1 MAWEGCA
8 SPPVGMVYAKAFNE
22 PDALRN
28 HDTCHG
34 CVLRL
39 AAAFKGTTIMSL
51 PVQRNSGHQGANSSA
66 HYCDFHAAPPVRP
79 RLFVSGACLRRD
91 YALHSTSK
99 PLTNH

>member
-1 MAWEGCA
+1 MACERCA
-8 SPPVGMVYAKAFNE
+8 SHLSGELYAKAFQG
-22 PDALRN
+22 PDALRKN
-28 HDTCHG
+28 DKSHA

-39 AAAFKGTTIMSL
+39 AAAFKDTTIMSL
-51 PVQRNSGHQGANSSA
+51 PVQRNSGHQAGNSSA

-91 YALHSTSK
+91 CALHSTSK